1 MRLRKEG
8 EIMNFR
14 HMRRMIDEIDYLI
27 TSKPNL
33 KKPEKTMTEFEQM
46 MVSLEKLFTKQMGE
60 FEKRTETKAD
70 RIRKFFE

>member
-1 MRLRKEG
+1 
-8 EIMNFR
+8 MNFR

>member
-1 MRLRKEG
+1 MRKEG

-14 HMRRMIDEIDYLI
+14 HMRRMIDEIDYMI

-33 KKPEKTMTEFEQM
+33 KKPEKTMAEFEQM
-46 MVSLEKLFTKQMGE
+46 MVSLEKLLTKQMGE

-70 RIRKFFE
+70 RLRKFFE